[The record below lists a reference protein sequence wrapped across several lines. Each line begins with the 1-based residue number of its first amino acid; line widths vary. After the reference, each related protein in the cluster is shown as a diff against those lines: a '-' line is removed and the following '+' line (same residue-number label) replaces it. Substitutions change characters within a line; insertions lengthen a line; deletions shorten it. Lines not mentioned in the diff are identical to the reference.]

1 MVRTQVQLETRQHTK
16 LKVIAERQSTSVSH
30 LVRHGVDLL
39 IAEEEQQSRWQRLM
53 GAVGSCR
60 DVHRA
65 SDVAER
71 HDEYLTEIYSGD

>member
-1 MVRTQVQLETRQHTK
+1 MVRTQVQLEARQHDK
-16 LKVIAERQSTSVSH
+16 LKAIAKNQSTSVSH

-39 IAEEEQQSRWQRLM
+39 IAEDERKSRWDRLM
-53 GAVGSCR
+53 QAVGSCR

-65 SDVAER
+65 CDVAER